1 MTAAMLDSFLP
12 LARTHALHHARLCWL
27 CALSLLA
34 ASACAGQDP
43 PTATTDTRPNILFIM
58 SDDHAVQAI
67 SAYGHPVSQIA
78 RTPNIDRIAEQ
89 GMIFENAFVTNSLC
103 GPSRAANLTGKY
115 GHINGFTQNGDIFDG
130 SQWTW
135 PRALKEAGYQT
146 ALIGK
151 WHLDRTPAGLE
162 LDYWKIFNDQG
173 EYYNPQIIT
182 EGGEQRYEGYASDL
196 VTEFTLEWL
205 RERRDPGKPFV
216 LLMHHKAP
224 HRNWMPAL
232 RHTRKFED
240 TEFPVPETYF
250 DSYEGRLAAAAQE
263 MNIYR
268 DMYEGHDLKM
278 TVAAGS
284 TELRYDPW
292 TDHFARLTPGQRAE
306 WDAAYQA
313 RNDAM
318 NRADLDER
326 EMALWKYQ
334 RYMEQYLATIAAV
347 DESVGAVLDYL
358 DETGLAEKT
367 LVVYTSD
374 QGFYLGE
381 HGWFDKRFMY
391 EESLRTPLLM
401 RLPGR
406 IPAGTSTPALVLNID
421 FAPTYL
427 ELAGLEPPADLQGRS
442 LTGVI
447 AGRTPPDWRRSIY
460 YHYYE
465 YPGFHAV
472 KRHYGVRND
481 RYKLIHF
488 YHDIDAWEFYDLE
501 TDPLEVRNRIGD
513 PDYRD
518 EITEMRAEL
527 ESLRTKYR
535 VPREEAE

>member
-1 MTAAMLDSFLP
+1 
-12 LARTHALHHARLCWL
+12 
-27 CALSLLA
+27 
-34 ASACAGQDP
+34 
-43 PTATTDTRPNILFIM
+43 
-58 SDDHAVQAI
+58 
-67 SAYGHPVSQIA
+67 
-78 RTPNIDRIAEQ
+78 
-89 GMIFENAFVTNSLC
+89 
-103 GPSRAANLTGKY
+103 
-115 GHINGFTQNGDIFDG
+115 
-130 SQWTW
+130 
-135 PRALKEAGYQT
+135 
-146 ALIGK
+146 
-151 WHLDRTPAGLE
+151 
-162 LDYWKIFNDQG
+162 
-173 EYYNPQIIT
+173 
-182 EGGEQRYEGYASDL
+182 
-196 VTEFTLEWL
+196 
-205 RERRDPGKPFV
+205 V

-232 RHTRKFED
+232 RHTRRFED

-250 DSYEGRLAAAAQE
+250 DDYAGRPAAAAQE

-292 TDHFARLTPGQRAE
+292 TDHFARLTPEQRAA

-318 NRADLDER
+318 NRAGLEGR
-326 EMALWKYQ
+326 ELALWKYQ
-334 RYMEQYLATIAAV
+334 RYLEQYLATVAAV

-358 DETGLAEKT
+358 DEAGLAGNT

-391 EESLRTPLLM
+391 EQSLRTPLLM
-401 RLPGR
+401 RWPER
-406 IPAGTSTPALVLNID
+406 IPTGASIPAMVMNID
-421 FAPTYL
+421 FAPTFL

-442 LTGVI
+442 LSGVI
-447 AGRTPPDWRRSIY
+447 AGRTPADWRRSIY

-472 KRHYGVRND
+472 KRHYGVRTD

-501 TDPLEVRNRIGD
+501 TDPLELHNRIDD

-518 EITEMRAEL
+518 EIAHMRAEL
-527 ESLRTKYR
+527 ESLRTQYR
-535 VPREEAE
+535 VPPDKIE